1 MAGELNTVGLKT
13 WLGANGDTV
22 IHGSSAPGVQ
32 SMVLVTAE
40 RRPAV
45 GVGAEGVF
53 APGGLQGFGA
63 DASAEGARWVHRVTG
78 L

>member
-32 SMVLVTAE
+32 SGVLVVAE
-40 RRPAV
+40 RPAV
-45 GVGAEGVF
+45 GVVAEGVF
-53 APGGLQGFGA
+53 APGGFQGFGA